1 MLEGLQRAWAIPELR
16 KRLRF
21 VLVMLA
27 VYALG
32 AYIPAPG
39 LGDPSKLAKLLG
51 ANAGNLFGMIDTFGG
66 GSLRRMSIFAL
77 GLQPYINASIIM
89 QMMTI
94 AIPQLDALSKEG
106 ESGRKQIAKI
116 SRNITVALA
125 IVQAFGLTFL
135 FTRMGVHFTILD
147 RLILITALVAGSS
160 LLLWLG
166 EQVTQNGVGNGISL
180 VIFAGIL
187 LSLPTQVRLI
197 YAQIA
202 SGTVPWFNLI
212 FLAIAFFLTV
222 MAVVYVTQGTRR
234 IPIQHTK
241 RVIGMRQAQT
251 GTSYLPIKV
260 NSAGVIPIIFAISL
274 MLFPATLV
282 NMLPGQAGERGFYG
296 SLKMLMQNLSPGATW
311 YATALYALL
320 VIVFTYFYTAIVMNV
335 QEMADNLKKY
345 GNYIPGIRPGKP
357 TYEYLDRVISR
368 ITLAG
373 AVFLAGIA
381 VTQYIVPSV
390 TGFTS
395 VTLVGGTSLLIV
407 VGVAIETMQAIEA
420 QLLMRNYEGF
430 IKSNPGAQEAD
441 GAAGSPGEV

>member
-1 MLEGLQRAWAIPELR
+1 MLEAMQRAWAIPELK
-16 KRLRF
+16 KRLLF
-21 VLVMLA
+21 VLGMLA
-27 VYALG
+27 VFALG
-32 AYIPAPG
+32 AHVPAPG
-39 LGDPSKLAKLLG
+39 LGDPTKLAKLLG
-51 ANAGNLFGMIDTFGG
+51 ANAGNLLGLMDVFSGG
-66 GSLRRMSIFAL
+66 ALKRMSIFAL
-77 GLQPYINASIIM
+77 GLQPYINSSIIM

-116 SRNITVALA
+116 TRNITVILA

-135 FTRMGVHFTILD
+135 FSRMGVHFHILD
-147 RLILITALVAGSS
+147 RLTLIVALVAGAS

-166 EQVTQNGVGNGISL
+166 EQVTQKGVGNGISL

-187 LSLPTQVRLI
+187 LSLPNQVRLV
-197 YAQIA
+197 YAQIHA
-202 SGTVPWFNLI
+202 GTVPWFNLVLL
-212 FLAIAFFLTV
+212 LAAFFATV
-222 MAVVYVTQGTRR
+222 LAVVYVTQGTRR

-241 RVIGMRQAQT
+241 RVIGMRQTQS

-282 NMLPGQAGERGFYG
+282 NLLPGQAGEPGFYG
-296 SLKMLMQNLSPGATW
+296 GLKTVMSNLSPGQTW

-357 TYEYLDRVISR
+357 TYDYLDRVISR

-373 AVFLAGIA
+373 AVFLAMIA
-381 VTQYIVPSV
+381 VTQYIVP
-390 TGFTS
+390 TITRFTS
-395 VTLVGGTSLLIV
+395 VTLVGGTSLLII

-430 IKSNPGAQEAD
+430 IKNKEEAQ
-441 GAAGSPGEV
+441 G